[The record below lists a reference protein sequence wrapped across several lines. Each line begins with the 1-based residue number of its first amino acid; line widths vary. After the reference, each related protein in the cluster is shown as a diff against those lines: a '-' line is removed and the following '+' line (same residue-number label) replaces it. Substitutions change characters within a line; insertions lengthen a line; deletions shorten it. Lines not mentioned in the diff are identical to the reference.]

1 MSTAAGSSR
10 QIVVGVTGGIAAFKA
25 VETIRLLTESGYNV
39 KVIATNSALQ
49 FVGEATMAAL
59 SGNEVHTDSWAEV
72 HKVPHVSL
80 AREASAIVVAPAT
93 ADFIARMTHGRA
105 DDLLTAT
112 ILTATCPV
120 ILAPAMHTEMWENSA
135 TQENVAILRKR
146 GVVVLEPAVGR
157 LTGVDS
163 GKGRLSE
170 PSAIALAVNHAI
182 SREGEFADLA
192 GMHIVITAGGTREAI
207 DPVRFISNRSS
218 GKQGFAIAAV
228 AAVRGAKVTLINAN
242 STLPAP
248 AGVDVV
254 NVESAI
260 DLQRAVLQHIAKA
273 DALVMVA
280 AVADFRPSESTD
292 SKIKKSAGGLDKIEL
307 IDNPDIL
314 REVVDLKK
322 PNFTIIGF
330 AAETGDTKQSA
341 LDYALVKLAKK
352 GVDALVLNQVG
363 QGKGFESDDNA
374 VTIVSPYFDAISV
387 PTTSKEKIAETVCNV
402 VKSLSLRINK

>member
-1 MSTAAGSSR
+1 MSTATSGSS
-10 QIVVGVTGGIAAFKA
+10 IIVGVTGGIAAFKA
-25 VETIRLLTESGYNV
+25 VETIRLLSESGYNV

-49 FVGEATMAAL
+49 FVGQATMAAL

-80 AREASAIVVAPAT
+80 AREAKAIVVAPAT
-93 ADFIARMTHGRA
+93 ADFLARMSHGRA

-112 ILTATCPV
+112 ILTATCPI

-157 LTGVDS
+157 LTGVDT

-170 PSAIALAVNHAI
+170 PSAIALAVNHALD
-182 SREGEFADLA
+182 REGEFADLA
-192 GMHIVITAGGTREAI
+192 GKHIVVTAGGTREAI

-218 GKQGFAIAAV
+218 GKQGYAIAAV

-242 STLPAP
+242 STLPNP

-254 NVESAI
+254 NVESAM
-260 DLQRAVLQHIAKA
+260 DLRRAVLQHITQA
-273 DALVMVA
+273 DALVM
-280 AVADFRPSESTD
+280 D
-292 SKIKKSAGGLDKIEL
+292 SKIKKSTGGLDKIDL
-307 IDNPDIL
+307 IENPDIL

-322 PNFTIIGF
+322 PNFSIIGF

-341 LDYALVKLAKK
+341 LDYALTKLANK

-363 QGKGFESDDNA
+363 KDLGFESDENA
-374 VTIVSPYFDAISV
+374 VTIVSPYFSTITV
-387 PTTSKEKIAETVCNV
+387 ETTSKEKIAETVCNV
-402 VKSLSLRINK
+402 VKSLSLLINK